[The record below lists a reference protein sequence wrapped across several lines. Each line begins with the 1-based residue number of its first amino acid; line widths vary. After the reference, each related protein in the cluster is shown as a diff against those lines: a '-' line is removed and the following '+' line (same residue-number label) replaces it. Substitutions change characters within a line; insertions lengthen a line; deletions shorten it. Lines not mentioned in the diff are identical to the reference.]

1 MISFSLSWTPESPA
15 CSTCVP
21 QTRKRPHSQT
31 VESTERRRNTWHEIG
46 HRLSWSS
53 SRSHRELPCSGC
65 NCVGGSLGAL
75 LGLSLL
81 VWASLTGMFPPPGEP
96 RQLHN
101 LWDSAKLHLH
111 VVWRSW
117 WGRRRLQWIRIPRCF
132 LWLKLRLKYV
142 WISRCVPWWQLWW
155 GWTQLGRYIWKTFL
169 KYWLACFVSTCWHSG
184 LCCLAKSD
192 RRLAVDVLAPIL
204 LPYLDHRKWMMQLS
218 LIIPNIRSCFSYI
231 FSTIIILLSN
241 LLWSEVLS
249 ED

>member
-1 MISFSLSWTPESPA
+1 MQWLQLRGGFRGGFA
-15 CSTCVP
+15 
-21 QTRKRPHSQT
+21 
-31 VESTERRRNTWHEIG
+31 G
-46 HRLSWSS
+46 ARLSVGVG
-53 SRSHRELPCSGC
+53 ELDWDVPSTWKTT
-65 NCVGGSLGAL
+65 S
-75 LGLSLL
+75 
-81 VWASLTGMFPPPGEP
+81 T
-96 RQLHN
+96 HN

-117 WGRRRLQWIRIPRCF
+117 WGRRRLQWIRIPWCF

-192 RRLAVDVLAPIL
+192 RRLAVDVLAAIL
-204 LPYLDHRKWMMQLS
+204 LPYLHHRKWMKQLS
-218 LIIPNIRSCFSYI
+218 LIIRNIRSCFSYI
-231 FSTIIILLSN
+231 FSTIIILLNN

>member
-1 MISFSLSWTPESPA
+1 MLKPESPA
-15 CSTCVP
+15 CNICVP
-21 QTRKRPHSQT
+21 QTRRRPHSQR
-31 VESTERRRNTWHEIG
+31 VENTGHRQNTWHEIG
-46 HRLSWSS
+46 RHSSWSS
-53 SRSHRELPCSGC
+53 SRSHREPPCSGC
-65 NCVGGSLGAL
+65 NFLEGSVAASLGL
-75 LGLSLL
+75 FSVL
-81 VWASLTGMFPPPGEP
+81 VWASLIGMYLPPGRP

-117 WGRRRLQWIRIPRCF
+117 WGRRQLQWIRIPWCF

-155 GWTQLGRYIWKTFL
+155 SWTQLGRYIWKTFL

-204 LPYLDHRKWMMQLS
+204 LPYLDHRKWMKQLS
-218 LIIPNIRSCFSYI
+218 LIIRNIRSCFSYI
-231 FSTIIILLSN
+231 FPTIIILLNN